1 MWQGLRWNTLTSIT
15 YLDDSSCL
23 PFLVCHEFHATI
35 GGSKLQC
42 VIHHVEQYLLQPVA
56 IRAYKW
62 SILGYLFANLLAMSE
77 LLRLIVHL
85 VNNCTYV
92 DSIFTQYHLS
102 LVKSRQSKEVFNES
116 MHALDL
122 SVHVTRKTA

>member
-23 PFLVCHEFHATI
+23 PFLISQQIHATI
-35 GGSKLQC
+35 GGSKLQR
-42 VIHHVEQYLLQPVA
+42 VIHNVKQYLLQPVA
-56 IRAYKW
+56 IRAYGW
-62 SILGYLFANLLAMSE
+62 SIWDYLFANLLAMSE
-77 LLRLIVHL
+77 LLCLIVHL

-102 LVKSRQSKEVFNES
+102 LVKS
-116 MHALDL
+116 
-122 SVHVTRKTA
+122 

>member
-1 MWQGLRWNTLTSIT
+1 MWQDLRWDTFAIIM

-23 PFLVCHEFHATI
+23 SFLISQQIHATI
-35 GGSKLQC
+35 GGSKLQR
-42 VIHHVEQYLLQPVA
+42 VIHNVKQHLLQPVA
-56 IRAYKW
+56 IRAYRW
-62 SILGYLFANLLAMSE
+62 SIRDYLFANLLAMSE

-102 LVKSRQSKEVFNES
+102 LVKSR
-116 MHALDL
+116 
-122 SVHVTRKTA
+122 